1 MKKPLVSILI
11 ASHNKEKYVK
21 RCIKSCTNQTYK
33 NVEII
38 FVDDNSIDQSYEI
51 AKKFR
56 KVKVFKKKRKKNKN
70 KFNTYFQIDTY
81 IYAFKRSKGKI
92 IALLDSDDFFKKN
105 KIKEIVNY
113 FNKKKRS
120 NIIFDLPIYYFSKNK
135 KVFAREPQIKN
146 SNNKDIWPRF
156 PIAGSCISFQRKF
169 YKKYR
174 NIIND
179 KNFSMLTLDFRL
191 AAISSSILNDF
202 RLLDKNLT
210 FYFQDK
216 KGETHSNF
224 KKFGKNWWL
233 RRNQAHEFMRKISGK
248 SRISFKTKTDYLFTS
263 LLKKIYNFT

>member
-156 PIAGSCISFQRKF
+156 PIAGSCISFKKNFFIKF
-169 YKKYR
+169 SK
-174 NIIND
+174 IIKN
-179 KNFSMLTLDFRL
+179 KNFSMLTIDFRL
-191 AAISSSILNDF
+191 AVIANSILNDF
-202 RLLDKNLT
+202 NILNKNLT
-210 FYFQDK
+210 FYFQDR
-216 KGETHSNF
+216 KGESYSKF
-224 KKFGKNWWL
+224 KKFSKNWWL
-233 RRNQAHEFMRKISGK
+233 RRKQAHNFMKMINK
-248 SRISFKTKTDYLFTS
+248 KNKISFKTKSDYLTTNIIEK
-263 LLKKIYNFT
+263 LYNFV